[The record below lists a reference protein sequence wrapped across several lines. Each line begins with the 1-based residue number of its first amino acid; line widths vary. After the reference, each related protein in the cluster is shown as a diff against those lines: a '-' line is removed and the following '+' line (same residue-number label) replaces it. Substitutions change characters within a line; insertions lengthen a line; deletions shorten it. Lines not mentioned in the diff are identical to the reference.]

1 MLIFEGVCYLIKFI
15 VVREFNLMRMKEEE
29 STFYD
34 KNDAVELHVSALHTN
49 MTCFKRN
56 TRKYF
61 YRFGV

>member
-1 MLIFEGVCYLIKFI
+1 
-15 VVREFNLMRMKEEE
+15 MRKKEKEM